1 MVSTPGGGSSAAD
14 DTLVRIFPAASTGR
28 GTDLALAEFTL
39 AAAIALFHCMRKQSL
54 PGFIWYSIGLGGKP
68 SAEWPPQNT
77 RARGGTPARSR
88 REDVM
93 KNLAVI
99 ACAALGLWALD
110 CSKVSAQAQKTFTL
124 KFNHVLGPKEPY
136 HDGFLKWAKAV
147 EQRTNGGLKIDVF
160 HSAQLG
166 LEEDIIEQIRQGA
179 NIGQNT
185 DAARMGNYVPGI
197 AVMNGPYFAET
208 LEEVAKLRKAPTVAK
223 WQEELATK
231 FGLKVVSFNW
241 VQGYRH
247 FFTNKPIKTPEDLK
261 GLRIRTP
268 PAPIWQ
274 ESIRALGAV
283 PVAMAFG
290 EMYPGLQQRAI
301 DGVELV
307 YNNIPGGRFYEVLK
321 VANETRHIMLINFEV
336 VSAKWFDSLPKE
348 YQNALV
354 EEADRAGEETSRQIL
369 RLEAEVEQ
377 QLRSRGMTIN
387 KDVDLAAF
395 RKAGDK
401 AFEVLKITDAKNAVH
416 KEIGK

>member
-1 MVSTPGGGSSAAD
+1 MRALAF
-14 DTLVRIFPAASTGR
+14 LV
-28 GTDLALAEFTL
+28 LALA
-39 AAAIALFHCMRKQSL
+39 AAA
-54 PGFIWYSIGLGGKP
+54 
-68 SAEWPPQNT
+68 
-77 RARGGTPARSR
+77 
-88 REDVM
+88 
-93 KNLAVI
+93 
-99 ACAALGLWALD
+99 
-110 CSKVSAQAQKTFTL
+110 AQAQPKHSL

-136 HDGFLKWAKAV
+136 HEGFLQWAKAV
-147 EQRTNGGLKIDVF
+147 DARTKGALKIDVF

-166 LEEDIIEQIRQGA
+166 KEEDIIEQIRQGA

-185 DAARMGNYVPGI
+185 DSARMGNYVPGI
-197 AVMNGPYFAET
+197 AVMNGPYFVET
-208 LEEVAKLRKAPTVAK
+208 LEDVAKLRKAPTVIK

-247 FFTNKPIKTPEDLK
+247 FFTNKAVRKPEDLK

-274 ESIRALGAV
+274 ESIRALGAT

-321 VANETRHIMLINFEV
+321 FASETRHIMLINFEV
-336 VSAKWFDSLPKE
+336 VSAKWFDGLPKE
-348 YQNALV
+348 LQTALV
-354 EEADRAGEETSRQIL
+354 EEADKAGEATSRRIFK
-369 RLEAEVEQ
+369 LEDEVEQ
-377 QLRSRGMTIN
+377 QLKKRGMTIVE
-387 KDVDLAAF
+387 DVDLAAF

-401 AFEVLKITDAKNAVH
+401 AYETLNIKAAKDAVY
-416 KEIGK
+416 KEIGKK